1 MTGRCIAGEIPGRG
15 GGEGR
20 TGGVVAAGE
29 VHARTALEVGEIIGG
44 VCFNEGHGVQSK
56 GVDILRG
63 RKKERG
69 FEGLDL

>member
-1 MTGRCIAGEIPGRG
+1 MTGGCIAGEIPGRG

-56 GVDILRG
+56 KVAILG
-63 RKKERG
+63 ERKKERG